1 LEILTGQKENQAV
14 PIRNAGD
21 VMAKEAALE
30 DSFTQE
36 IAKLLETYS
45 EKDTVGKQSLSQL
58 LVSDPKAFG
67 TSAIEVLSKS
77 QVSPGSRYLVHLL
90 MKGKMLPAILLDPRT
105 VGLREALAAL
115 LSVNAIGT
123 NLQPMLELALNKV
136 LLDQSSPENSLR
148 VLRLLEL
155 LAVIAPPTFWNSF
168 QLELMAHPDRVVR
181 SKAALLIGRSSK
193 NAAWIGRRFMD
204 RDFRVQASAV
214 EALWALDASESRS
227 LLLTASKS
235 KHNRVAA
242 NAILG
247 LYRIADLK
255 AVRMLM
261 DMVRQRE
268 APAFRISALWAI
280 GETQDP
286 RFLPFLM
293 EQFKLSDGKV
303 RLAVT
308 RAMGSIRRQ
317 EKITA
322 EAGTLRFRV
331 SQARVSADGKR
342 HCSLVLSSQ
351 PPQDLGLLM
360 PLEFALWESGQLIED
375 YEVKLSVTPG
385 ALAVGFIVPRFTS
398 NADAYGQALTSA
410 LTRCASSKR
419 NQDLWRIDRYS
430 LETPKEEEKPAKEQS
445 FLPYDDSIATQEVKI
460 RHCFI
465 ASPDILNKAISTEV
479 SRDRAAADV
488 FAAIQRQCDAMVKHA
503 GKRHLFLFLHADS
516 AALLEDPDRL
526 TTMKTLFAKERIM
539 VHAFAP
545 GFASACAAFRS
556 MCLSLP
562 ESSFSDAPIDGVQ
575 EKLAETYSL
584 LMNGCAISYRLP
596 ASAEAGLATLKV
608 SSKVGAGQVDIPWE
622 REVPVPAAE
631 VLDSPQAIA
640 S

>member
-1 LEILTGQKENQAV
+1 
-14 PIRNAGD
+14 
-21 VMAKEAALE
+21 MAKEAALE

-36 IAKLLETYS
+36 ITTLLESFS

-58 LVSDPKAFG
+58 LISDPRAFG
-67 TSAIEVLSKS
+67 ASAVEVLAKS

-105 VGLREALAAL
+105 VHEREALAAL
-115 LSVNAIGT
+115 LAVNATGT
-123 NLQPMLELALNKV
+123 NLQPMLELALNKA

-214 EALWALDASESRS
+214 EALWALDPSESRS

-255 AVRMLM
+255 AVRLLM

-268 APAFRISALWAI
+268 AAAFRISALWAI

-293 EQFKLSDGKV
+293 EQFKSSEGKI

-308 RAMGSIRRQ
+308 RAMASIKRR
-317 EKITA
+317 EKMNA
-322 EAGTLRFRV
+322 EAGTLRFGV
-331 SQARVSADGKR
+331 SEARISSDGKR
-342 HCSLVLSSQ
+342 RCALVLSSQ
-351 PPQDLGLLM
+351 PPRDLGTLTT
-360 PLEFALWESGQLIED
+360 LEFSLWEAGQLIED
-375 YEVKLSVTPG
+375 YEVKLSATPA
-385 ALAVGFIVPRFTS
+385 ALAVGFVVPRFTS
-398 NADAYGQALTSA
+398 NSDPLGQALTPA
-410 LTRCASSKR
+410 LTQCSASKR
-419 NQDLWRIDRYS
+419 PHDLWRIDRYS
-430 LETPKEEEKPAKEQS
+430 LEAPKEEAQAAKEQS
-445 FLPYDDSIATQEVKI
+445 FLPYDDSIATQEIKM

-465 ASPDILNKAISTEV
+465 ASPDILGKAISTEV
-479 SRDRAAADV
+479 PRERAAADV
-488 FAAIQRQCDAMVKHA
+488 FAAIQRQCDAIVKHS
-503 GKRHLFLFLHADS
+503 GKRHLFLFLQEDS
-516 AALLEDPDRL
+516 AALLEDQDRL
-526 TTMKTLFAKERIM
+526 ASLKTLLTKERILLH
-539 VHAFAP
+539 VFAP
-545 GFASACAAFRS
+545 GLAAACAALRA
-556 MCLSLP
+556 MCLSIPECTFSDGPSGGLP
-562 ESSFSDAPIDGVQ
+562 EA
-575 EKLAETYSL
+575 LAQTYSL
-584 LMNGCAISYRLP
+584 LMNGCVISYQLSP
-596 ASAEAGLATLKV
+596 SAEAGSTTLKV
-608 SSKVGAGQVDIPWE
+608 SSSVGAGQVEVPWE
-622 REVPVPAAE
+622 RDIQAPAADVQAE
-631 VLDSPQAIA
+631 APAPAPAEAIA

>member
-1 LEILTGQKENQAV
+1 
-14 PIRNAGD
+14 
-21 VMAKEAALE
+21 MAKDAALE
-30 DSFTQE
+30 DSLTKE
-36 IAKLLETYS
+36 LAKLLESYS

-67 TSAIEVLSKS
+67 ASAVEVLAKS
-77 QVSPGSRYLVHLL
+77 QGSPGSRYLVHLL

-105 VGLREALAAL
+105 AGLREALAAL
-115 LSVNAIGT
+115 LAVNAIGS

-155 LAVIAPPTFWNSF
+155 LAAIAPPTFWNSF
-168 QLELMAHPDRVVR
+168 KLELMAHPDRLVR
-181 SKAALLIGRSSK
+181 SKSALLIGRSSK

-235 KHNRVAA
+235 KHHRVAA

-255 AVRMLM
+255 AVRWLM

-268 APAFRISALWAI
+268 DPAFRISALWAI

-293 EQFKLSDGKV
+293 EQFKSSDGKI

-317 EKITA
+317 EKINA

-331 SQARVSADGKR
+331 SDARISADGKR
-342 HCSLVLSSQ
+342 RCALVLSSQ
-351 PPQDLGLLM
+351 PPRDLGILT
-360 PLEFALWESGQLIED
+360 PLEFALWEAGQLIED
-375 YEVKLSVTPG
+375 YEVKLSATPG
-385 ALAVGFIVPRFTS
+385 ALVVGFVVPRFTS
-398 NADAYGQALTSA
+398 SSDPYGQALTPA

-419 NQDLWRIDRYS
+419 PQDLWRIDRYS
-430 LETPKEEEKPAKEQS
+430 LEPPNEEEKPAKEQS
-445 FLPYDDSIATQEVKI
+445 FLPYDDAIATQEVKM
-460 RHCFI
+460 RHCFL

-479 SRDRAAADV
+479 SRERAATDV
-488 FAAIQRQCDAMVKHA
+488 FAGIQRQCEAMVKHA
-503 GKRHLFLFLHADS
+503 GKRHMFLFLHSDS

-526 TTMKTLFAKERIM
+526 TFLKTLFAKERIM
-539 VHAFAP
+539 LHAFAP
-545 GFASACAAFRS
+545 DIASACAAFRS

-562 ESSFSDAPIDGVQ
+562 ESTFSDAPIDGMR
-575 EKLAETYSL
+575 EKLEETYSL
-584 LMNGCAISYRLP
+584 LMNGCVVSYQLPPSADAGTAI
-596 ASAEAGLATLKV
+596 LKV
-608 SSKVGAGQVDIPWE
+608 SSSRVGAGQVDIPWE
-622 REVPVPAAE
+622 GELPVPAAEVE